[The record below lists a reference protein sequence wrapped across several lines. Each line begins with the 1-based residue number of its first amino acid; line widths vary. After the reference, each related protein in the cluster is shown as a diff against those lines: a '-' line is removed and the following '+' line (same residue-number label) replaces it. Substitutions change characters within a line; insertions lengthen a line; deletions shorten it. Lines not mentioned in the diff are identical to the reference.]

1 MSSRPMKENRPS
13 KAQAVLALAGT
24 GLCLGAILCMSGD
37 DAWENAGK
45 NARLSLGSMLGLTP
59 KSKKAKKSKYKS
71 KTKAESTATMAKH
84 VLEKKKKKKKKKT
97 TTTTTTTTTIKKAV
111 EAQVEDEA
119 PDATT
124 EPTRP
129 PQSLHIGG
137 IGTRTT
143 MGVEAPL
150 MDALSWSTEDQDET
164 SEPVH
169 PCFVLPPVER
179 GFKRIFCRKATVTVP
194 GFEPFILD
202 SMGIDDADGCVMPK
216 IRVVAGEENGEV
228 TLDEYV
234 VAVQEMYYDEP
245 LDDANANADVDLK
258 LVFTYMYTRAM
269 LVELQDA
276 PLSTADL
283 DGLHPAFDHER
294 ELAEAVSFEQELT
307 SVDMVRGCVRVA
319 WCSDDTRA
327 DYFCTRELDD
337 DHIRMSERAIIA
349 QLRSEAYS
357 RLQSVVGES

>member
-1 MSSRPMKENRPS
+1 
-13 KAQAVLALAGT
+13 
-24 GLCLGAILCMSGD
+24 
-37 DAWENAGK
+37 
-45 NARLSLGSMLGLTP
+45 
-59 KSKKAKKSKYKS
+59 
-71 KTKAESTATMAKH
+71 
-84 VLEKKKKKKKKKT
+84 
-97 TTTTTTTTTIKKAV
+97 
-111 EAQVEDEA
+111 
-119 PDATT
+119 
-124 EPTRP
+124 
-129 PQSLHIGG
+129 
-137 IGTRTT
+137 
-143 MGVEAPL
+143 

-337 DHIRMSERAIIA
+337 DHIRMSERAIMA